1 MLPPRMLLNLSTM
14 PCTFLSSAFF
24 HLPLCTEI
32 EGKSRVFPP
41 EVSEQEQEVLALNKY
56 PPIIPLAVILGF
68 DHWAHD
74 RNSGVPQE
82 LGPGCRLVPVGASS
96 PGGCRAPEAEES
108 CAPLLCWPLS
118 DHAVLAVCKAVY
130 YRHVNNLSQRL
141 ITWKGNQSCGSS
153 LKSMPISL
161 ALGRELCF
169 FVFHSR
175 NKYVTT
181 DPAPKGNTYL

>member
-1 MLPPRMLLNLSTM
+1 M
-14 PCTFLSSAFF
+14 
-24 HLPLCTEI
+24 
-32 EGKSRVFPP
+32 
-41 EVSEQEQEVLALNKY
+41 
-56 PPIIPLAVILGF
+56 ILGF
-68 DHWAHD
+68 DHWGRD
-74 RNSGVPQE
+74 RNSGAPQE
-82 LGPGCRLVPVGASS
+82 LGPASAPLPARVSLAAFQAQGEVWGPSSSRAGWVWAGPCGTSS
-96 PGGCRAPEAEES
+96 PGGCRAPRAGES
-108 CAPLLCWPLS
+108 CALLLCCPLS

-169 FVFHSR
+169 SVFHSR